1 MDEKEKEKL
10 LKKIEEYTEKI
21 KKEPGKALNYYYRG
35 ECYYSLNKY
44 MNSFNDF
51 KKIIEINV
59 AHTLFCNKGNTYYLD
74 KKNPSTNLE
83 KSDSFDGVYYFN
95 KGNIEF
101 DSQKYKEAIAN
112 YDKAIKINSNNA
124 SYYNNRGNAFH
135 YLKKYFSLL

>member
-74 KKNPSTNLE
+74 KK
-83 KSDSFDGVYYFN
+83 
-95 KGNIEF
+95 
-101 DSQKYKEAIAN
+101 
-112 YDKAIKINSNNA
+112 
-124 SYYNNRGNAFH
+124 
-135 YLKKYFSLL
+135 SLLLI